1 MILFFFL
8 KSLKVFSVALKF
20 HYNISRCYISIIILL
35 SFKWSLKSEKPSL
48 FKLKDFT
55 LWLLEDLQGGTSGNE
70 PASGGDIRYLGS
82 IPGLGRSPG
91 EGMASYSSILAWRIP
106 WTKEPGVL
114 QSIRSQRVGDDW
126 SNLTHAH
133 TDFWTRGSSSWYGEE
148 VWMSGPWWR
157 KNHPE
162 LTQREGAH
170 GSVHGPDSAS
180 AWITFELPVV
190 HGLYFNIR
198 DLVLIFILNLV

>member
-1 MILFFFL
+1 MIFFFFL

-35 SFKWSLKSEKPSL
+35 SLKWSLKSEKPSL

-91 EGMASYSSILAWRIP
+91 GGHGKLLQYSCLKNPMDKGAWCATVHTVPKSWR
-106 WTKEPGVL
+106 WLKQLNT
-114 QSIRSQRVGDDW
+114 R
-126 SNLTHAH
+126 THRLL
-133 TDFWTRGSSSWYGEE
+133 DE
-148 VWMSGPWWR
+148 R
-157 KNHPE
+157 K
-162 LTQREGAH
+162 
-170 GSVHGPDSAS
+170 
-180 AWITFELPVV
+180 F
-190 HGLYFNIR
+190 
-198 DLVLIFILNLV
+198 